1 MESRIL
7 GRTGTKQLGYPSLKK
22 THALK
27 YCVHS
32 LKAIIKH
39 GTSRLLNSAPDQMSS
54 IVEYWYEAM
63 DGMDIRTFVRS
74 FVVNGP
80 AFRDGSEFMVQQNL
94 LVQYLLPSNSSVND
108 AILFLKM

>member
-7 GRTGTKQLGYPSLKK
+7 GRTETKQLGYPSLKK

-32 LKAIIKH
+32 LKAILKH
-39 GTSRLLNSAPDQMSS
+39 GTSRLLNSSRPNELHSRVLVRS
-54 IVEYWYEAM
+54 HGRNGHTYVP
-63 DGMDIRTFVRS
+63 RS
-74 FVVNGP
+74 FVVHGP

-94 LVQYLLPSNSSVND
+94 LVQYLATPPSMM
-108 AILFLKM
+108 LFSF